1 MPAALTVL
9 EATAIAVG
17 FAVVLFVGYKLL
29 SGRRVGLTD
38 AAGASTDH
46 PQPADSRLAPPSEA
60 VPRLAGGWP
69 LLGHLHEFQRD
80 PVAFLARG
88 CRDRGELFR
97 FRLGPRDFA
106 LFSGPDAHD
115 AFFKAPDDQLDP
127 KSVYQFTVP
136 IFGRGVVYDV
146 APEIMTEQLGFLF
159 PALRESAMR
168 RFARIMFDEAS
179 LFADGMGESGEL
191 DLPAAMNQLTVNIAC
206 RCLLGEE
213 IRREVDAGFAE
224 AYHELQNG
232 INTIGFFFPRLPIPA
247 HRRRDRARRNVT
259 EIFSRVLAQRRA
271 SGAEPEDFMQALMCA
286 RYKNGRSLTDDEI
299 TGILLSALFAG
310 QHTSAVLATWTGL
323 ELVRANGYLARV
335 RREIREVYREDPAM
349 SLAGLKRQQELE
361 NAVRECERLHPPLI
375 LLIRKVV
382 RPLRYRGQVV
392 PADTM
397 AIVSPAVAHRLPR
410 VFADPDRFLPDR
422 FAPPASEHKQHQYAL
437 IGFGGGK
444 HRCMGKNFAIL
455 QIKAL
460 WSVLLDRFH
469 FTLDAPFP
477 DPNYGSWVTGPTL
490 PCRLR
495 YRRRP
500 DAGMLR

>member
-1 MPAALTVL
+1 MTDQAL
-9 EATAIAVG
+9 
-17 FAVVLFVGYKLL
+17 
-29 SGRRVGLTD
+29 
-38 AAGASTDH
+38 
-46 PQPADSRLAPPSEA
+46 PADNGSAPRSEA

-69 LLGHLHEFQRD
+69 LLGHLREFQRD
-80 PVAFLARG
+80 PVAFLACG
-88 CRDRGELFR
+88 YRDRGELFR

-106 LFSGPDAHD
+106 LFSGPEAHD
-115 AFFKAPDDQLDP
+115 AYFKAPDDQLDP

-136 IFGRGVVYDV
+136 IFGRGVAYDV

-179 LFADGMGESGEL
+179 LFADGMGTEGEL
-191 DLPAAMNQLTVNIAC
+191 DLPAAMNQLTVNIAS

-213 IRREVDAGFAE
+213 VRREVDAGFAE

-259 EIFSRVLAQRRA
+259 EIFSRVMAQRRA

-286 RYKNGRSLTDDEI
+286 GYRNGRSLTDDEI
-299 TGILLSALFAG
+299 TGILLTALFAG

-323 ELVRANGYLARV
+323 ELVRATGYLSRV
-335 RREIREVYREDPAM
+335 RRELREVHWEDPAM
-349 SLAGLKRQQELE
+349 SLASLKRQQQLE

-382 RPLRYRGQVV
+382 RPLRYRGHVLK
-392 PADTM
+392 AGTM
-397 AIVSPAVAHRLPR
+397 AMVSPAVAHRLPH
-410 VFADPDRFLPDR
+410 VFADPERFSPDR
-422 FAPPASEHKQHQYAL
+422 FAPPVSEHKQHPYAL

-444 HRCMGKNFAIL
+444 HRCMGKNFAIM

-469 FTLDAPFP
+469 FTLEAPFP
-477 DPNYGSWVTGPTL
+477 APNYGSWVTGPKV
-490 PCRLR
+490 PCRVR
-495 YRRRP
+495 YHRRP
-500 DAGMLR
+500 DAGVLR